1 MNPNEKDRE
10 DTLLYAA
17 IQFNICK
24 RKKSSDEELQA
35 DLPNQLFSSLKAK
48 KKDITLNL
56 KYPTFEKRCFIRN
69 RILVTEKYFI

>member
-24 RKKSSDEELQA
+24 RKKCSDEELQA

-48 KKDITLNL
+48 KKRYYI
-56 KYPTFEKRCFIRN
+56 KS
-69 RILVTEKYFI
+69 